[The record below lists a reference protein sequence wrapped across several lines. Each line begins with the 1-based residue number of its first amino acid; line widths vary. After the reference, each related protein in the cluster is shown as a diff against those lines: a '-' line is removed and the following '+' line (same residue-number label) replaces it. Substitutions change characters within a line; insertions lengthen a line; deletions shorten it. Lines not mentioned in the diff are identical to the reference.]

1 MTDGPSR
8 LLAVWCADWPV
19 VALERPADLPVAV
32 LRANRVL
39 AAGPAARAEGV
50 VPGLRRREAQARCP
64 SLELHDH
71 DPGRDARVFE
81 RVLVAMEQV
90 APRLEVAAPGRCAVP
105 TVGPSR
111 LHGGDRPLA
120 KEVLGLVHG
129 ALADLGRPVVGVGV
143 ADGPR
148 AAALAA
154 EESVAR
160 HGGRRPLVVPPG
172 ASAEFLAPLPVGRL
186 HPDPADPVCATLA
199 RLGLRT
205 VGRFAALP
213 AADVLDRFGPAGL
226 ELHQV
231 ATGNEHRRPVLADPP
246 ADLSVEVEPDPPL
259 ERVDQAA
266 FVVKAMAEQ
275 LVAGLAAGA
284 LVADRVLVVVTTTS
298 GTVLERSWRHEGD
311 LDAAAVAQRVRW
323 QLDGWLT
330 GSAHGPGA
338 IARIEL
344 HPQDVRGATGTQL
357 GLWGDRRAALDRVRR
372 AVARVQA
379 LLGPE
384 SVTAPEWQGGRTP
397 AEQYRLVPFDLVAHE
412 TGAHGADGRA
422 AGARDDSPWPGQ
434 VPPPH
439 PAVVWSPPRPAQV
452 VDTAGVRVG
461 VGGRGRA
468 TAGPVRCAL
477 DGGPWRELRAWAGP
491 WCTDERWWDPVRHR
505 RRARLQVVLEP
516 DGAAHLLVLEDGR
529 WWVEASYQ

>member
-8 LLAVWCADWPV
+8 LLSVWVADWPV
-19 VALERPADLPVAV
+19 VALERPPDLPVAV

-39 AAGPAARAEGV
+39 AAGPVARAQGV

-71 DPGRDARVFE
+71 DLGRDARVFE

-111 LHGGDRPLA
+111 LRGGDRALA
-120 KEVLGLVHG
+120 ADVLGLVRE

-154 EESVAR
+154 EEAVAR
-160 HGGRRPLVVPPG
+160 HDGRRTLVVPPG
-172 ASAEFLAPLPVGRL
+172 ASAGFLATLPVGRL

-231 ATGNEHRRPVLADPP
+231 ATGQEHRRPVLAEPP
-246 ADLSVEVEPDPPL
+246 ADLSVVVEPDPPL
-259 ERVDQAA
+259 ERVEQAA

-275 LVAGLAAGA
+275 MVAGLAAGA
-284 LVADRVLVVVTTTS
+284 LVAD
-298 GTVLERSWRHEGD
+298 
-311 LDAAAVAQRVRW
+311 Q
-323 QLDGWLT
+323 
-330 GSAHGPGA
+330 
-338 IARIEL
+338 
-344 HPQDVRGATGTQL
+344 
-357 GLWGDRRAALDRVRR
+357 
-372 AVARVQA
+372 
-379 LLGPE
+379 
-384 SVTAPEWQGGRTP
+384 
-397 AEQYRLVPFDLVAHE
+397 
-412 TGAHGADGRA
+412 
-422 AGARDDSPWPGQ
+422 
-434 VPPPH
+434 
-439 PAVVWSPPRPAQV
+439 
-452 VDTAGVRVG
+452 
-461 VGGRGRA
+461 
-468 TAGPVRCAL
+468 
-477 DGGPWRELRAWAGP
+477 
-491 WCTDERWWDPVRHR
+491 
-505 RRARLQVVLEP
+505 
-516 DGAAHLLVLEDGR
+516 
-529 WWVEASYQ
+529 